1 MPRVHERAVRT
12 VPRLAHL
19 LLSSLPNVNPP
30 LLSPHPFQIYVNDTL
45 ITNIPDELAGM
56 HSLQVR
62 RWLLLRVVTVFVSF
76 VVRVLQ
82 LLVLSQ
88 GAISDGRLRELRRKI
103 LGRKVMFV

>member
-1 MPRVHERAVRT
+1 M
-12 VPRLAHL
+12 
-19 LLSSLPNVNPP
+19 
-30 LLSPHPFQIYVNDTL
+30 NDTL

-62 RWLLLRVVTVFVSF
+62 QLLLLRVVTAFM
-76 VVRVLQ
+76 VRVLQ

-88 GAISDGRLRELRRKI
+88 GAISDSRLRELRRKI